1 MEAAMSG
8 KGIRLKIQVTL
19 GYLVSLAIV
28 SFVIGAFVAAIV
40 MGAGR

>member
-1 MEAAMSG
+1 MSG

-19 GYLVSLAIV
+19 GYLVSLSVV
-28 SFVIGAFVAAIV
+28 SFIVGALVAVMV